1 MNILISACL
10 IGCKCRYDGK
20 DKNTID
26 TNELKKHF
34 NLFPVCP
41 EVDGGLSVPR
51 APAEI
56 KGSKVIN
63 TEGRDVTEEY
73 TKGAM
78 AALKTAKENG
88 CTAALLKAR
97 SPSCGKGEIYDG
109 SFSKTLTKGNGI
121 LVRMLSDEGIAV
133 YTENEIDELIKQKT
147 EGNL

>member
-1 MNILISACL
+1 
-10 IGCKCRYDGK
+10 
-20 DKNTID
+20 
-26 TNELKKHF
+26 
-34 NLFPVCP
+34 
-41 EVDGGLSVPR
+41 
-51 APAEI
+51 
-56 KGSKVIN
+56 
-63 TEGRDVTEEY
+63 
-73 TKGAM
+73 M